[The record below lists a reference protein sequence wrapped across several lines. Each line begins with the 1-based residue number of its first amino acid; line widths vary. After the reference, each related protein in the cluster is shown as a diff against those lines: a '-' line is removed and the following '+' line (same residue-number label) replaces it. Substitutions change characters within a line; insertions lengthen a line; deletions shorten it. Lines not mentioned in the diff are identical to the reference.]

1 VSDRT
6 LRIVAGTWK
15 NRRLAIV
22 PGSRPT
28 AERAREA
35 FFDILGGWIVGKRVL
50 ELYAG
55 SGAIAFESLSRGA
68 AAAVAV
74 DRDTRALERNRGAL
88 SAGLEVL
95 RGTARQVARDLAG
108 RRDRFDLVFLDPP
121 YGAGDAIEIA
131 ELVPLLA
138 AGGRV
143 VRQSDADARI
153 EASPLRETR
162 RAAYG
167 RNVFTFLEAP

>member
-1 VSDRT
+1 MSERT

-15 NRRLAIV
+15 NRRLEIA

-35 FFDILGGWIVGKRVL
+35 FFDILGGWIAGKRVL

-55 SGAIAFESLSRGA
+55 SGAIAIESLSRGA

-74 DRDTRALERNRGAL
+74 DRDTRAVERNRDAL

-95 RGTARQVARDLAG
+95 RGTARKVVRDLAG
-108 RRDRFDLVFLDPP
+108 RGDRFDLVFLDPP
-121 YGAGDAIEIA
+121 YGADDAVETA

-143 VRQSDADARI
+143 VWQSDADAEI
-153 EASPLRETR
+153 GAAPLRETR

>member
-1 VSDRT
+1 VSERT

-15 NRRLAIV
+15 NRRLAIA

-35 FFDILGGWIVGKRVL
+35 FFDILGAWIVGKRVL

-55 SGAIAFESLSRGA
+55 SGAVALESLSRGA
-68 AAAVAV
+68 VAAVAA
-74 DRDTRALERNRGAL
+74 DRDTRALEHNRGAL

-108 RRDRFDLVFLDPP
+108 RGDRFDLVFLDPP
-121 YGAGDAIEIA
+121 YGAGDAIETV
-131 ELVPLLA
+131 EVVPLLA
-138 AGGRV
+138 DGGRV
-143 VRQSDADARI
+143 VWQSDANARI
-153 EASPLRETR
+153 HASPLRETR

-167 RNVFTFLEAP
+167 RNVFTFLEVP

>member
-1 VSDRT
+1 MTERT

-35 FFDILGGWIVGKRVL
+35 FFDILGGWLVGKRVL

-55 SGAIAFESLSRGA
+55 SGAIALEALSRGA
-68 AAAVAV
+68 AAAVAA
-74 DRDTRALERNRGAL
+74 DRDTRALERNRKAL
-88 SAGLEVL
+88 SASLEIL
-95 RGTARQVARDLAG
+95 RGTARQAARELAG
-108 RRDRFDLVFLDPP
+108 RRARFDLVFLDPP
-121 YGAGDAIEIA
+121 YGAGDAIETA
-131 ELVPLLA
+131 ALVPLLA
-138 AGGRV
+138 PGGRV
-143 VRQSDADARI
+143 VWQSDADA
-153 EASPLRETR
+153 EVEVSPLRETR
-162 RAAYG
+162 KAAYG

>member
-1 VSDRT
+1 MNERT

-15 NRRLAIV
+15 NRRLAIA

-35 FFDILGGWIVGKRVL
+35 FFDILGGWIVGKTVL

-74 DRDTRALERNRGAL
+74 DRDTRALERNRSAL
-88 SAGLEVL
+88 SASLEIL
-95 RGTARQVARDLAG
+95 RGAARQVARDLARQPG
-108 RRDRFDLVFLDPP
+108 RFDLVFLDPP
-121 YGAGDAIEIA
+121 YGEDDAIETA
-131 ELVPLLA
+131 ALVPLLA

-143 VRQSDADARI
+143 VWQSDADA
-153 EASPLRETR
+153 EVDGSPLRQTR
-162 RAAYG
+162 KAAYG
-167 RNVFTFLEAP
+167 RNVFTFLETP